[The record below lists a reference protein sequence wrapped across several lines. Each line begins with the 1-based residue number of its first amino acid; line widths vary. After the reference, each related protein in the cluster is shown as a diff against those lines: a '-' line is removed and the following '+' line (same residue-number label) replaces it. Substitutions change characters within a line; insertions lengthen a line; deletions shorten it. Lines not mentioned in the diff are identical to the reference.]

1 MGKKENVKVDRLKK
15 DKFVLKDSGKRR
27 KFGKGAVRDI
37 ITGKGRFDLISPI
50 ALMRLAK
57 HYENGGNKYDD
68 RNWEKGMPLSVY
80 LDSMERHL
88 NKFKEGHREEDH
100 MTAVAWNS
108 FGLIHTQE
116 MIKRGLLPKE
126 FDDLPNYLKKKK
138 K

>member
-1 MGKKENVKVDRLKK
+1 MVKYNKIA
-15 DKFVLKDSGKRR
+15 DSGKRR
-27 KFGKGAVRDI
+27 KFGKNRAVRDGE
-37 ITGKGRFDLISPI
+37 TGKGRYDLISPI
-50 ALMRLAK
+50 AMQRLAD
-57 HYENGGNKYDD
+57 HYENGATKYDP
-68 RNWEKGMPLSVY
+68 RNWEKGMPLSVF

-100 MTAVAWNS
+100 MSAVGWNA

>member
-1 MGKKENVKVDRLKK
+1 MAKYNKVT
-15 DKFVLKDSGKRR
+15 DSGKRR
-27 KFGKGAVRDI
+27 KFGKNRAVRDVS
-37 ITGKGRFDLISPI
+37 TGKGRYDLISPI
-50 ALMRLAK
+50 AMQRLAD
-57 HYENGGNKYDD
+57 HYENGATKYDP
-68 RNWEKGMPLSVY
+68 RNWERGMPLSVY
-80 LDSMERHL
+80 LDSMERHT

-100 MTAVAWNS
+100 MSAVAWNA